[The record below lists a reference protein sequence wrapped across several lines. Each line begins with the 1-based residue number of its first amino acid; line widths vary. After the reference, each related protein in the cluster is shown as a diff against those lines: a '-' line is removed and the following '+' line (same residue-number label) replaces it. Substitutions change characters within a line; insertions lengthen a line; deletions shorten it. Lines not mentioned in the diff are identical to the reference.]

1 MALPLSPNT
10 AKAVEKLFSDKN
22 KEEVISLLTERC
34 GNNLPNNE
42 NEDEYELEDLRFLV
56 LMMSDGNIEKLREA
70 VRMANEDWRD
80 LDGSVVGSVRKY
92 KRKLLGDALERNV
105 TSDWVFYGQCW
116 NILIALFAFTSL
128 FILRLVSAS
137 NLKIVGV
144 VISIAVIYA
153 VGLLLVN
160 LISGKSLYEGMSD
173 MSSLQVTFL
182 AALTFIGVPTALGFL
197 LAYAIQ
203 YFF

>member
-10 AKAVEKLFSDKN
+10 AKAVEKLFSDNN

-42 NEDEYELEDLRFLV
+42 NEDEYELEDLRFQV

-105 TSDWVFYGQCW
+105 ASDWVFYGQCW
-116 NILIALFAFTSL
+116 NILIALAAFTSL

-160 LISGKSLYEGMSD
+160 LLSGKSLYEGMSD

-182 AALTFIGVPTALGFL
+182 AAFTFIGVPAALGFFI
-197 LAYAIQ
+197 AYAIQ

>member
-42 NEDEYELEDLRFLV
+42 NEDEYELEDLRFQV

-105 TSDWVFYGQCW
+105 ASDWVFYSQCW
-116 NILIALFAFTSL
+116 NILIASAAFTSL

-137 NLKIVGV
+137 SIKIVGV

-160 LISGKSLYEGMSD
+160 LLFGKSLCEGMSD
-173 MSSLQVTFL
+173 MSSLQITFL
-182 AALTFIGVPTALGFL
+182 GALTFLGVPAALGFL

>member
-10 AKAVEKLFSDKN
+10 AKAIEKLFPDEN
-22 KEEVISLLTERC
+22 KDEVVRLLTEKC
-34 GNNLPNNE
+34 ANNLPNCE
-42 NEDEYELEDLRFLV
+42 HEDEYDLENLRFQV

-92 KRKLLGDALERNV
+92 KRKLLGDTLERNV
-105 TSDWVFYGQCW
+105 ASDWVFYGQCW
-116 NILIALFAFTSL
+116 NILIASAAFTSL

-137 NLKIVGV
+137 NLKIVV
-144 VISIAVIYA
+144 VVLSIVVIYA
-153 VGLLLVN
+153 AGLLLVN
-160 LISGKSLYEGMSD
+160 RLFGKSLYEGMSD
-173 MSSLQVTFL
+173 MSSLQVTFI
-182 AALTFIGVPTALGFL
+182 AALTFIGVPAALGFL
-197 LAYAIQ
+197 IAYAIH

>member
-10 AKAVEKLFSDKN
+10 AKAVEKLFPDEIKD
-22 KEEVISLLTERC
+22 EVVRLLTEKC
-34 GNNLPNNE
+34 ADNLPNSE
-42 NEDEYELEDLRFLV
+42 HEDEYDLEDLRFQV

-105 TSDWVFYGQCW
+105 ASDWVFYGQCW
-116 NILIALFAFTSL
+116 NILIASAAFTSL
-128 FILRLVSAS
+128 FIMRFVSGS
-137 NLKIVGV
+137 SIKIVGV

-160 LISGKSLYEGMSD
+160 LLFGKSLYEGMSD
-173 MSSLQVTFL
+173 KLGLQGTFL
-182 AALTFIGVPTALGFL
+182 AALTFIGVPAALGFL